1 MATNT
6 RKLSDFLAE
15 GEGDTF
21 GDLAVVGEPHI
32 KPGTLYP
39 AYKGLLTV
47 NTGHTFTDSSS
58 SARTVTPL
66 GNVQHMGKVS
76 KVGSTSM
83 SFEADADRM
92 EVTDHADFD
101 NGTAGEFTLEFWAY
115 INELDTVANYFFNFG
130 DSILRLSWDVSNSY
144 WYFNA
149 AGNASTSYT
158 TAPTIKTWMH
168 IAIVG
173 TSSTVKVYIDGT
185 ERISVARHGS
195 TALNPAMIRIGA
207 YSNGS
212 YSLLG
217 YLDEIRYVVGE
228 AVYTGTFT
236 PPTALTT
243 SGGTYSSTDNVTN
256 PSASQTKFLIHSDA
270 GGNVGA
276 YGTAQSDGHS
286 YYYTDIKGS
295 GPIKDP
301 RIGAHFGSQRHKFK
315 SLQTLEQESGT
326 HGKRVFSIDGRK
338 WARAVGHSQ
347 SMINDVNG
355 NYIRFDGNQTTFFYE
370 FVCYCSSLNMIL
382 ECAPSN
388 RHAEVSIDG
397 GSETSFDTAET
408 TQNSPLKSRSVD
420 AGTLFSVVTGQTL
433 GIHTIKIRAE
443 DGSDRVQIYGIEPV
457 VQDTTSTAT
466 KSKIQIPAQTVVS
479 YGKKFSLSAAAHHYD
494 PFNGF
499 TNSSHLH
506 STYVDT
512 ATSLGLDTAPGSSA
526 KWAISNTNNIRPY
539 NGGRVVKWIASDG
552 TIKTSVNMMPP
563 NAQNI
568 GNNNYNGSAGI
579 AAAEIATPSATNVYL
594 PAFSDDVIDNSQA
607 EISRN
612 FRVVEFGNGHANG
625 QTAYRDWTFDAQHDT
640 ANTDRAYVMDD
651 GLTSLAGRCRGSYA
665 GMYPDDTNDS
675 WYLTFIGT
683 GMSVEGDT
691 GIAVLAQNLPYGTHI
706 VKMTRAGTTTQSQ
719 WVLDGVN
726 ITQRW
731 GSTGNNEDH
740 AHGFAFHQPK
750 MPPIPEDACII
761 ADYMLM
767 ADFVVQTVGTV
778 GHLSKGVRY
787 VSASRDHFYDAG
799 GGGTLQTVEMDVAT
813 GPFGLRSGN
822 NHALASG
829 ETGTVKLPYFGTDF
843 LMNHYANRVGTI
855 TENLN
860 SDVGTSAAISTS
872 AYEGITK
879 HTGNNLGVNEIKN
892 HMTDGQNDDQIWI
905 SQTQIVTPIHT
916 SSHYQTFETPF
927 LYELVGGDR
936 NMEQTNLVVTPDG
949 KTWDEVTR
957 DTSYIGNTVLQA
969 NSDAGEFTYSTTV
982 KFDEWRGFNND
993 ISYRHMFNKDFA
1005 AGYDKIVCLV
1015 DGEYEVTLN
1024 ALVKTS
1030 GNIQHCRVVHNS
1042 TGYTTNVV
1050 FSVSTNVS
1058 GSNEYTAASQSA
1070 ILFLKRGDYLSV
1082 FGGYW
1087 GAGDNVYSGLV
1098 INRV

>member
-625 QTAYRDWTFDAQHDT
+625 NTSYRDWTFDAQHDT

-731 GSTGNNEDH
+731 GQTNTNEDH
-740 AHGFAFHQPK
+740 ANSFAFHQPK

-767 ADFVVQTVGTV
+767 ADFVVQTAGTV
-778 GHLSKGVRY
+778 GHISKGVRY

-822 NHALASG
+822 NHALVSG

-905 SQTQIVTPIHT
+905 SQTQIATPIHT

>member
-270 GGNVGA
+270 GGIVGA

-457 VQDTTSTAT
+457 VQDTPSTAT

-625 QTAYRDWTFDAQHDT
+625 NTSYRDWTFDAQHDT

-750 MPPIPEDACII
+750 MPPIPEDAVVI

-767 ADFVVQTVGTV
+767 ADFVVQTAGTV
-778 GHLSKGVRY
+778 GHISKGVRY

-905 SQTQIVTPIHT
+905 SQTQIATPIHT